1 MLRYI
6 AYEAF
11 YRFES
16 VLCAIKLVLQRN
28 KIGREILRKHIGDA
42 IDDMGQEIDDIER
55 EVKSNY
61 PEIKHVDLEVH

>member
-1 MLRYI
+1 MRPFI
-6 AYEAF
+6 G
-11 YRFES
+11 S